1 MLPAVLF
8 INVLILAAGKMPL
21 VKKEEAKSN
30 IRRPQNVVVIL
41 FHNLLIRRPWPS
53 AYISRDQLH
62 VSLHSTVD
70 HFACLLQKSCIL
82 KIGSPTYPISEGLN
96 HP

>member
-1 MLPAVLF
+1 MLTSVLF
-8 INVLILAAGKMPL
+8 INVLILAAGEMPL

-53 AYISRDQLH
+53 A
-62 VSLHSTVD
+62 
-70 HFACLLQKSCIL
+70 
-82 KIGSPTYPISEGLN
+82 
-96 HP
+96 

>member
-1 MLPAVLF
+1 MLPAVLL

-53 AYISRDQLH
+53 A
-62 VSLHSTVD
+62 
-70 HFACLLQKSCIL
+70 
-82 KIGSPTYPISEGLN
+82 
-96 HP
+96 